1 MGRIGV
7 SITCNHLEKPIL
19 LPPASIGNFLLV
31 PMGSMWGS
39 CWRCWGLARWVLLLI
54 SKHQHSQFSFLFFTV
69 SYGKSHGVPALP
81 QDPPCCHRCS
91 VKPFLTLQDNSQK
104 FSWVLNTGF
113 DLEFPPDFGN
123 KHDALHKGSSQFLSL
138 KILSPVLCA
147 VFSENAWNLS
157 GLWKD
162 IWGEKSV
169 TILQNARIWSVACK
183 LLYWSFLY
191 LIVAVCFWERHWFW

>member
-1 MGRIGV
+1 
-7 SITCNHLEKPIL
+7 
-19 LPPASIGNFLLV
+19 
-31 PMGSMWGS
+31 MGSMWGS

-81 QDPPCCHRCS
+81 QDPPCCHQRS

-113 DLEFPPDFGN
+113 DLKFPPEFGN
-123 KHDALHKGSSQFLSL
+123 KHDASHKGSSQFLSL
-138 KILSPVLCA
+138 KSLSPVLCA
-147 VFSENAWNLS
+147 VFSEDAWNLS

-162 IWGEKSV
+162 IWGEKVSQYCKMLESDQLLASCYV
-169 TILQNARIWSVACK
+169 EVSCTWLWQCASGKSTGFGSINVPYEKGMPQNSCAID
-183 LLYWSFLY
+183 F
-191 LIVAVCFWERHWFW
+191 FFF